1 MELPMISSAFA
12 QSAAGGAGGFSLQG
26 LLPFVLIFIIFYFL
40 LIRPQQKKVKE
51 HKLMVESLKRGNKV
65 LTAGGILGVVT
76 KAIDG
81 SETVSVE
88 ISSGVTV
95 ELARQMI
102 SEVRGEEKIKAKAV
116 ENKRQTLDSKF
127 GQVNKD
133 YVTQFEKRVKDGMEM
148 AQSELSRAIESG
160 DATAQVNA
168 QKRIAGTMRTF

>member
-1 MELPMISSAFA
+1 MISSAFA

-40 LIRPQQKKVKE
+40 LIRPQQKRVKQ

-76 KAIDG
+76 KATDG

-116 ENKRQTLDSKF
+116 ENKTKPKSK
-127 GQVNKD
+127 K
-133 YVTQFEKRVKDGMEM
+133 
-148 AQSELSRAIESG
+148 
-160 DATAQVNA
+160 
-168 QKRIAGTMRTF
+168 

>member
-40 LIRPQQKKVKE
+40 LIRPQQKRVKQ

-102 SEVRGEEKIKAKAV
+102 SEVRGDEKIKTV
-116 ENKRQTLDSKF
+116 DNKTKT
-127 GQVNKD
+127 KP
-133 YVTQFEKRVKDGMEM
+133 KK
-148 AQSELSRAIESG
+148 
-160 DATAQVNA
+160 
-168 QKRIAGTMRTF
+168 

>member
-40 LIRPQQKKVKE
+40 LIRPQQKRVKQ

-116 ENKRQTLDSKF
+116 ENKTKSKS
-127 GQVNKD
+127 K
-133 YVTQFEKRVKDGMEM
+133 K
-148 AQSELSRAIESG
+148 
-160 DATAQVNA
+160 
-168 QKRIAGTMRTF
+168 

>member
-40 LIRPQQKKVKE
+40 LIRPQQKRVKQ

-102 SEVRGEEKIKAKAV
+102 SEVRGEEKIKSKAV
-116 ENKRQTLDSKF
+116 ENKTKPKF
-127 GQVNKD
+127 K
-133 YVTQFEKRVKDGMEM
+133 K
-148 AQSELSRAIESG
+148 
-160 DATAQVNA
+160 
-168 QKRIAGTMRTF
+168 

>member
-1 MELPMISSAFA
+1 MELQMISSAFA

-40 LIRPQQKKVKE
+40 LIRPQQKRVKQ

-116 ENKRQTLDSKF
+116 ENKTKPKSK
-127 GQVNKD
+127 K
-133 YVTQFEKRVKDGMEM
+133 
-148 AQSELSRAIESG
+148 
-160 DATAQVNA
+160 
-168 QKRIAGTMRTF
+168 

>member
-1 MELPMISSAFA
+1 MISSAFA

-40 LIRPQQKKVKE
+40 LIRPQQKRVKQ

-102 SEVRGEEKIKAKAV
+102 SEVRGEEKIKTV
-116 ENKRQTLDSKF
+116 ENKTKQRPK
-127 GQVNKD
+127 K
-133 YVTQFEKRVKDGMEM
+133 
-148 AQSELSRAIESG
+148 
-160 DATAQVNA
+160 
-168 QKRIAGTMRTF
+168 

>member
-1 MELPMISSAFA
+1 MISSAFA

-40 LIRPQQKKVKE
+40 LIRPQQKRVKQ

-76 KAIDG
+76 KAVDG

-88 ISSGVTV
+88 IASGVTV

-102 SEVRGEEKIKAKAV
+102 SEVRGEEK
-116 ENKRQTLDSKF
+116 
-127 GQVNKD
+127 
-133 YVTQFEKRVKDGMEM
+133 VKNTETKTKGK
-148 AQSELSRAIESG
+148 
-160 DATAQVNA
+160 T
-168 QKRIAGTMRTF
+168 KPKK

>member
-40 LIRPQQKKVKE
+40 LIRPQQKRVKQ

-116 ENKRQTLDSKF
+116 QSNTKPKSK
-127 GQVNKD
+127 K
-133 YVTQFEKRVKDGMEM
+133 
-148 AQSELSRAIESG
+148 
-160 DATAQVNA
+160 
-168 QKRIAGTMRTF
+168 

>member
-1 MELPMISSAFA
+1 MISSAFA

-40 LIRPQQKKVKE
+40 LIRPQQKRVKQ

-116 ENKRQTLDSKF
+116 EN
-127 GQVNKD
+127 
-133 YVTQFEKRVKDGMEM
+133 
-148 AQSELSRAIESG
+148 
-160 DATAQVNA
+160 
-168 QKRIAGTMRTF
+168 RTKPKAKK

>member
-1 MELPMISSAFA
+1 M
-12 QSAAGGAGGFSLQG
+12 
-26 LLPFVLIFIIFYFL
+26 
-40 LIRPQQKKVKE
+40 LIRPQQKRVKQ

-102 SEVRGEEKIKAKAV
+102 SEVRGEEKIKSA
-116 ENKRQTLDSKF
+116 ENKTKPKSK
-127 GQVNKD
+127 K
-133 YVTQFEKRVKDGMEM
+133 
-148 AQSELSRAIESG
+148 
-160 DATAQVNA
+160 
-168 QKRIAGTMRTF
+168 

>member
-1 MELPMISSAFA
+1 
-12 QSAAGGAGGFSLQG
+12 
-26 LLPFVLIFIIFYFL
+26 L
-40 LIRPQQKKVKE
+40 LIRPQQKRVKQ

-65 LTAGGILGVVT
+65 LTAGGIFGVVT

-116 ENKRQTLDSKF
+116 ENRTKPKSK
-127 GQVNKD
+127 K
-133 YVTQFEKRVKDGMEM
+133 
-148 AQSELSRAIESG
+148 
-160 DATAQVNA
+160 
-168 QKRIAGTMRTF
+168 

>member
-1 MELPMISSAFA
+1 MELAMISSAFA

-40 LIRPQQKKVKE
+40 LIRPQQKRVKQ

-116 ENKRQTLDSKF
+116 ENKTKPKSK
-127 GQVNKD
+127 K
-133 YVTQFEKRVKDGMEM
+133 
-148 AQSELSRAIESG
+148 
-160 DATAQVNA
+160 
-168 QKRIAGTMRTF
+168 

>member
-1 MELPMISSAFA
+1 MISSAFA
-12 QSAAGGAGGFSLQG
+12 QSAAGQAGGFSLQG

-40 LIRPQQKKVKE
+40 LIRPQQKRVKQ

-76 KAIDG
+76 RAIDG

-116 ENKRQTLDSKF
+116 ENKTKPKSK
-127 GQVNKD
+127 K
-133 YVTQFEKRVKDGMEM
+133 
-148 AQSELSRAIESG
+148 
-160 DATAQVNA
+160 
-168 QKRIAGTMRTF
+168 